1 MAGWLV
7 DILREAWIHRRS
19 SGQALASLAGS
30 WLEQGAAETE
40 GSNAGPDVSW
50 LIHDGG
56 GSPDKR
62 PPWCAYF
69 VTSLCRQTA
78 RAGFKVSY
86 TRTGRAVSHWMKADP
101 AQRVARGDIWEDD
114 PRGLIFVRTR
124 LSKPIGEVAKVHRGI
139 SRQGHCGIVVDIDAV
154 NRTITCVAGN
164 SNGWGH
170 SDKGGR
176 GRVAKEVITEN
187 DAAWQRLVGF
197 VRVAKA

>member
-30 WLEQGAAETE
+30 WLEQGAAETD

-56 GSPDKR
+56 GNPDKR

-69 VTSLCRQTA
+69 VTSLCRQTSP
-78 RAGFKVSY
+78 RRPFEVSY

-114 PRGLIFVRTR
+114 PPRRALIFVRTR
-124 LSKPIGEVAKVHRGI
+124 LSKPIGEVAKVSPRDQP
-139 SRQGHCGIVVDIDAV
+139 SRPLRDPWWALT
-154 NRTITCVAGN
+154 R
-164 SNGWGH
+164 
-170 SDKGGR
+170 
-176 GRVAKEVITEN
+176 
-187 DAAWQRLVGF
+187 
-197 VRVAKA
+197 